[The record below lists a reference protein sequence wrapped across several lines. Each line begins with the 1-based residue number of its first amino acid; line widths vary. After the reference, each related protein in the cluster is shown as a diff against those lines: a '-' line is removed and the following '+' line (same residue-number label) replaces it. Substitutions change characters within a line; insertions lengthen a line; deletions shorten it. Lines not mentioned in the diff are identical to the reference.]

1 MMDTRTQIL
10 QKNFEAM
17 RLNGFQGVRADKVV
31 ESLSI
36 TKGAL
41 YHYFATKQELGYAI
55 VDEIIAP
62 RFTAFWKPLE
72 NYGGNPIDYIK
83 TKFHELSA
91 ICTENEAKLGCPL
104 NNLMQEM
111 SPLDDGFRERLQSII
126 TQMQQSVAIGLKNG
140 QKKKFVRKDIDPTK
154 TALFLISSL
163 EGAYGI
169 AKTLQNRTAFETVM
183 SGLVDYLETL
193 RT

>member
-62 RFTAFWKPLE
+62 HYTGFWKPLE

-83 TKFHELSA
+83 TKFHELAA

-163 EGAYGI
+163 EGAYGV
-169 AKTLQNRTAFETVM
+169 AKTLQNRAAFETVM
-183 SGLVDYLETL
+183 SGLTDYLETL
-193 RT
+193 RA